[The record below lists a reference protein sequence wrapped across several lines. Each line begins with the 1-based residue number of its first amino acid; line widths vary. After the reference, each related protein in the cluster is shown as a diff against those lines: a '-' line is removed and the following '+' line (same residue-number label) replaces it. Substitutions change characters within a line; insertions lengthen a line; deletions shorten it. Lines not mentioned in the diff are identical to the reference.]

1 MNISLNWLRDFVP
14 WDGTAEELAER
25 LTINGLNVESVAV
38 FELAFPGVVVAKVL
52 KREKHPNA
60 DKLSLCEVDDGEG
73 VHQVVCGAPN
83 VRAGLFVLFAR
94 LGCKL
99 PNGLKLKKT
108 KIRGV
113 ESHGMICS
121 ASELGLSDDS
131 EGIMELPDA
140 PAPGTPADDLYGY
153 RDQVLDIEVTPNR
166 PDWLSHLGVAR
177 EVAAINGAMMQTP
190 VSWSPPSSGGRLD
203 FTVEIEDFNDCPRYT
218 AHVARG
224 VKVGESPRWLRNRLL
239 AVGVRPINNI
249 VDITNYVLFET
260 GQPLHAFDLRKLSG
274 NRLTVR
280 RATAGDTLAT
290 LDGENRKL
298 DPDELVI
305 ADGAAPVALAGVM
318 GGANSEVEA
327 DTVEVLLES
336 AYFEPGLVRRASRR
350 HQLISE
356 SSYRFERGADW
367 DAVEYGARRAMHLFH
382 ELAGGHVEAGYVDR
396 QNPDRKEAPAVTL
409 RVAQVNRLL
418 GTEITTLATVE
429 YLQSI
434 GLPCQPVGKVSD
446 RADTTGKLMVVVP
459 SFRRD
464 IHEEVDLIEE
474 VARVYGFGN
483 IEAASH
489 FRGSAHVSRR
499 RFDLAR
505 EAIRDHLA
513 AVGYSEIVTSTF
525 MAREDLDRMGVAE
538 DDFRY
543 EMLAVDNPHHGGETL
558 LRTTLVPSLL
568 VTARHNLNADHSA
581 PFRLFQIGTAFLPA
595 DPSHYEG
602 LHKDSGVLPREATT
616 LQLAIVGRSDNTYG
630 DIPADIMELKGV
642 VSALCDRLRVDLSLS
657 EDGNEPY
664 LQAGMQWTIRNA
676 DGEAVGLGGA
686 VSRRC
691 LRAFEIDT
699 RVALIEID
707 LNRLELDPTPMRYRS
722 FSRYPAVKRDLS
734 LVTPS
739 GVTYGQVRQVVEESG
754 GPLLAQVD
762 LFDFFRG
769 GNLEAG
775 SAALGIRLKFQSA
788 KSNLKGKAV
797 DKAINAI
804 VGALQE
810 KLSVQLR
817 GCSHSPSGD

>member
-1 MNISLNWLRDFVP
+1 LNISLNWLRDFVP
-14 WDGTAEELAER
+14 WDGTADELAER
-25 LTINGLNVESVAV
+25 LTINGLNVESVTV

-52 KREKHPNA
+52 KQEKHPNA

-73 VHQVVCGAPN
+73 IHQVVCGAPN
-83 VRAGLFVLFAR
+83 VRAGLSVLFAR

-99 PNGLKLKKT
+99 PNGVKLKKT
-108 KIRGV
+108 KIRGI
-113 ESHGMICS
+113 ESRGMICS

-131 EGIMELPDA
+131 EGIMELADA
-140 PAPGTPADDLYGY
+140 PRPGTPADELYGY
-153 RDQVLDIEVTPNR
+153 RDSVLDIEVTPNR
-166 PDWLSHLGVAR
+166 PDWLSHMGVAR
-177 EVAAINGAMMQTP
+177 EVAAINGALMQTP
-190 VSWSPPSSGGRLD
+190 AAWSPPSSGGRLD
-203 FTVEIEDFNDCPRYT
+203 FTVEIENFDDCARYT

-224 VKVGESPRWLRNRLL
+224 LTVGESPRWLRNRLL

-260 GQPLHAFDLRKLSG
+260 GQPLHAFDLKKLSG
-274 NRLTVR
+274 NRLVVR
-280 RATAGDTLAT
+280 RAVAGETLAT
-290 LDGENRKL
+290 LDGETRKL

-318 GGANSEVEA
+318 GGANSEVEDA
-327 DTVEVLLES
+327 TVEVLLES
-336 AYFEPGLVRRASRR
+336 AYFDPGLVRRSSRR

-356 SSYRFERGADW
+356 SSYRFERGGDW
-367 DAVEYGARRAMHLFH
+367 DAVEYGARRAMQLFQ
-382 ELAGGHVEAGYVDR
+382 EIAGGHVEAGYVDR
-396 QNPDRKEAPAVTL
+396 QNPDRKDAPPVTL

-418 GTEITTLATVE
+418 GTAITTIATVE

-446 RADTTGKLMVVVP
+446 RADTTGKLMVEVP
-459 SFRRD
+459 AFRRD

-474 VARVYGFGN
+474 VARVYGFDT

-499 RFDLAR
+499 RFDLAQD
-505 EAIRDHLA
+505 AIRDHLA
-513 AVGYSEIVTSTF
+513 AVGYNEIVTSTF
-525 MAREDLDRMGVAE
+525 MARKDLDRMGVAE
-538 DDFRY
+538 DDSCH

-558 LRTTLVPSLL
+558 LRSTLVPSLL
-568 VTARHNLNADHSA
+568 ATARHNLNADYPA

-595 DPSHYEG
+595 ETSHYEG
-602 LHKDSGVLPREATT
+602 RHKDGGLLPREATT
-616 LQLAIVGRSDNTYG
+616 LQLAVVGRSDTLYG
-630 DIPADIMELKGV
+630 DIPADILELKGA
-642 VSALCDRLRVDLSLS
+642 VSALCDKLRVDMTLT

-664 LQAGMQWTIRNA
+664 LQAGMQWTVRNA
-676 DGEAVGLGGA
+676 DGEAVGIGGA

-699 RVALIEID
+699 PVAMIEID
-707 LNRLELDPTPMRYRS
+707 LKRLDLDPAPMRYRA
-722 FSRYPAVKRDLS
+722 FSRFPAVKRDLS

-739 GVTYGQVRQVVEESG
+739 GVTYAQVRQVVETAG
-754 GPLLAQVD
+754 GPLLAHVD

-769 GNLEAG
+769 GKLETG

-797 DKAINAI
+797 DKAIDAI

-810 KLSVQLR
+810 KLAVQLR
-817 GCSHSPSGD
+817 G

>member
-1 MNISLNWLRDFVP
+1 LNISLNWLRDFVP

-25 LTINGLNVESVAV
+25 LTINGLNVESVTV
-38 FELAFPGVVVAKVL
+38 FELAFPDIVVAKVL

-83 VRAGLFVLFAR
+83 VRAGLTVLFAR
-94 LGCKL
+94 LGCTL
-99 PNGLKLKKT
+99 PNGMKLKKS
-108 KIRGV
+108 KIRGI
-113 ESHGMICS
+113 ESRGMICS

-131 EGIMELPDA
+131 EGIMELPDEHG
-140 PAPGTPADDLYGY
+140 PGTPADELYGY
-153 RDQVLDIEVTPNR
+153 RDTVLDIEVTPNR
-166 PDWLSHLGVAR
+166 PDWLSHMGVAR
-177 EVAAINGAMMQTP
+177 EVAAINGAMLQTP
-190 VSWSPPSSGGRLD
+190 VSWSPPSNGGRLD
-203 FTVEIEDFNDCPRYT
+203 FTVEIEKFDDCSRYT
-218 AHVARG
+218 AHVVRG
-224 VKVGESPRWLRNRLL
+224 LKVGESPHWLRNRLL

-260 GQPLHAFDLRKLSG
+260 GQPLHAFDLKKLSG

-280 RATAGDTLAT
+280 RALPGETLAT
-290 LDGENRKL
+290 LDGESRKL

-318 GGANSEVEA
+318 GGATSEVEA
-327 DTVEVLLES
+327 DTVEILIES
-336 AYFEPGLVRRASRR
+336 AFFDPGLVRRASRR

-367 DAVEYGARRAMHLFH
+367 DAVEHGARRAVQLLQD
-382 ELAGGHVEAGYVDR
+382 LAGGHAEAGYVDR
-396 QNPDRKEAPAVTL
+396 QNPDRKEAPPVTL

-418 GTEITTLATVE
+418 GTAITTIATVE
-429 YLQSI
+429 FLQSI

-446 RADTTGKLMVVVP
+446 RADTTGKLLVNVP
-459 SFRRD
+459 TFRRD

-525 MAREDLDRMGVAE
+525 MARKDLDRLGVDE
-538 DDFRY
+538 DDSRR

-568 VTARHNLNADHSA
+568 ATTRHNLNADYPV
-581 PFRLFQIGTAFLPA
+581 PFRLFQIGTTFLPA
-595 DPSHYEG
+595 ETSHYVG
-602 LHKDSGVLPREATT
+602 LHKDGGLLPREATT
-616 LQLAIVGRSDNTYG
+616 LQLAVVGRSDTQYG
-630 DIPADIMELKGV
+630 DIPADILELKGA
-642 VSALCDRLRVDLSLS
+642 VSALCNRLRVDLSLT
-657 EDGNEPY
+657 EDGNESY
-664 LQAGMQWTIRNA
+664 LQAGMQWTVRNA
-676 DGEAVGLGGA
+676 HGEAVGFGGA

-707 LNRLELDPTPMRYRS
+707 LQRLELEPAPMRYQS

-739 GVTYGQVRQVVEESG
+739 GVTYDQVRRVVEESG

-769 GNLEAG
+769 GKLEAG

-797 DKAINAI
+797 DKAIDAI
-804 VGALQE
+804 VGELQNE
-810 KLSVQLR
+810 LAVQLR
-817 GCSHSPSGD
+817 G